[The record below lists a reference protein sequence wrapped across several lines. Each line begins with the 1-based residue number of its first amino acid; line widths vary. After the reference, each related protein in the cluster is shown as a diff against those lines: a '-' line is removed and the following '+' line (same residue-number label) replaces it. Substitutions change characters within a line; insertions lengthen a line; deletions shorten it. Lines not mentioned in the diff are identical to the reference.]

1 MRNIRT
7 PLSAVAVALVA
18 FAGSGAAN
26 AAGTDFS
33 SLTSAVDFSSVATAI
48 LAIAALLVVPA
59 VVKKG
64 ARIVLSMI
72 GR

>member
-1 MRNIRT
+1 MINAQKQIF
-7 PLSAVAVALVA
+7 LGAIAALLFASGSAM
-18 FAGSGAAN
+18 AA
-26 AAGTDFS
+26 APDFT
-33 SLTSAVDFSSVATAI
+33 SLTAAVDFSTVATAI
-48 LAIAALLVVPA
+48 LAIGALLAVPS

>member
-1 MRNIRT
+1 MSNNIKRG
-7 PLSAVAVALVA
+7 LVL
-18 FAGSGAAN
+18 AGVIGAGGAN
-26 AAGTDFS
+26 AAGVDFS
-33 SLTSAVDFSSVATAI
+33 SLTGAVDFSTVGTAI

-64 ARIVLSMI
+64 ARLVLSMI